1 MNICN
6 LMSHVLKCW
15 QPLIG
20 QSWCAGSF
28 PLGEDVL
35 LSAPDWMRMAWLAQ
49 FRYKRLVSSI
59 RVQLEETC
67 LGGCCWMYLTEL
79 CCLGS

>member
-20 QSWCAGSF
+20 QGWCAGSF
-28 PLGEDVL
+28 PLGEDVV
-35 LSAPDWMRMAWLAQ
+35 LSVPDWIGMALLAQ
-49 FRYKRLVSSI
+49 FRYKRLVSS
-59 RVQLEETC
+59 RGVQLGRTC
-67 LGGCCWMYLTEL
+67 LKGMLL
-79 CCLGS
+79 DVPH